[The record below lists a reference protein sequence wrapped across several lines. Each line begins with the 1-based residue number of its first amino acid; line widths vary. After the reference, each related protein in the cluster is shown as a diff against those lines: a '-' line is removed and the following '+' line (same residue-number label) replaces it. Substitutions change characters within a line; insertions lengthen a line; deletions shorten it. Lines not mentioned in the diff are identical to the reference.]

1 MSTAASEGGV
11 YLAMSGRG
19 KERVPGPISDQL
31 TAPPLLGGTALKS
44 MGGLPAK
51 TVAEA
56 GMSRKASPGPPSGVP
71 PSGVR
76 TSGGRISM
84 CALACAPEPSSAL
97 TVAEVGTRTV
107 AGGVKTADVSVCE
120 VNPPGP
126 SSSQTIWPA
135 LGGVLAVKTTG
146 ALPASMLT
154 FSGEMEI
161 WSELPSPKMQPA
173 RATITPARN
182 PREAVDLSII

>member
-1 MSTAASEGGV
+1 MSTGASEGGV
-11 YLAMSGRG
+11 YLAMSAPG

-31 TAPPLLGGTALKS
+31 TAPLPLGGTALKS

-56 GMSRKASPGPPSGVP
+56 GMIRKASPA
-71 PSGVR
+71 GVR
-76 TSGGRISM
+76 RSGGRISM

-97 TVAEVGTRTV
+97 TVAVVGTRTV

-120 VNPPGP
+120 LNAPGP

-154 FSGEMEI
+154 LSGEMEI
-161 WSELPSPKMQPA
+161 WSELPSPKMHPA
-173 RATITPARN
+173 RATLTPATN